1 MSIIEIAGIVV
12 KVTKKNIRNIHL
24 AVYPPEGKVTLACPE
39 TTQDETIRLYLTSK
53 IGWIRRQR
61 KVLEEKERQ
70 SPREYVSRETHY
82 FLGKAY
88 LLKVIST
95 EGPYAVEVGKK
106 FIVMH
111 VHPNTSKARREEL
124 MREWYRAELKKL
136 LTGIIEKWE
145 KKMELR
151 LDDWQVRQMK
161 TKWGSCN
168 PKKKHILL
176 NLELA
181 KKPVHCIEYI
191 VVHELVHLL
200 ERTHNEHFVA
210 LMDRYLPNW
219 KRLRDELNKLPVSHV
234 EWGY

>member
-1 MSIIEIAGIVV
+1 
-12 KVTKKNIRNIHL
+12 
-24 AVYPPEGKVTLACPE
+24 
-39 TTQDETIRLYLTSK
+39 
-53 IGWIRRQR
+53 
-61 KVLEEKERQ
+61 
-70 SPREYVSRETHY
+70 
-82 FLGKAY
+82 
-88 LLKVIST
+88 
-95 EGPYAVEVGKK
+95 
-106 FIVMH
+106 MH
-111 VHPNTSKARREEL
+111 VHPNTTKARREEL
-124 MREWYRAELKKL
+124 MRERYRAELKKL

-191 VVHELVHLL
+191 VVHELVHLF

-219 KRLRDELNKLPVSHV
+219 KRLRDVLNKLPVSHV

>member
-1 MSIIEIAGIVV
+1 MSIIEIAGIEV

-24 AVYPPEGKVTLACPE
+24 AVYPPKGKVTLACPE
-39 TTQDETIRLYLTSK
+39 ATADETIRLYLTSK

-88 LLKVIST
+88 LLKIIPT
-95 EGPYAVEVGKK
+95 EGPNVVKAGKK
-106 FIVMH
+106 FIEINM
-111 VHPNTSKARREEL
+111 HPNTSKARREEL
-124 MREWYRAELKKL
+124 MREWYRTELKHL

-151 LDDWQVRQMK
+151 LEDWHVRQMK

-219 KRLRDELNKLPVSHV
+219 RRLRDELNKLPVSHV